1 MNIENSK
8 KTAAIVLGGGL
19 KKVESQG
26 QLCYEPEDQAKARLD
41 KAYALFEAGK
51 VDYII
56 STGKYSIMARL
67 EPDVTGPHTEAEV
80 GKNYLIA
87 KAKAAGASDISR
99 RIEKCIF
106 CEDQSL
112 DTIGNAWFAKKLCL
126 EPLGLTSCIVVTSDY
141 HIARSRV
148 IFEWVLGPQY
158 TVACVEAPSQLSHE
172 ARERRERFEKALT
185 DYVNTH
191 LVSAIPAGDDTAIQR
206 FMETEHQALFAGIG
220 PALPKPA

>member
-1 MNIENSK
+1 MNTETSQ
-8 KTAAIVLGGGL
+8 KTVAIVLGGGL

-26 QLCYEPEDQAKARLD
+26 QICYEPEDQAKARLD
-41 KAYALFEAGK
+41 QAYALFEAGK
-51 VDYII
+51 VNYII
-56 STGKYSIMARL
+56 STGKYSIMARVD
-67 EPDVTGPHTEAEV
+67 PAVTGPHTEAEV

-87 KAKAAGASDISR
+87 KAKANGASEVSR

-112 DTIGNAWFAKKLCL
+112 DTIGNAWFAKKLWL

-141 HIARSRV
+141 HVVRSRV

-158 TVACVEAPSQLSHE
+158 TVACMEAPSQLSNE
-172 ARERRERFEKALT
+172 EREHRDRFEKALT

-191 LVSAIPAGDDTAIQR
+191 LVSVIPAGDDAAIQK
-206 FMETEHQALFAGIG
+206 FMENEHQTLFAGIG
-220 PALPKPA
+220 ATLPKPA